1 MKISVAHKEA
11 MKFEATTAKSS
22 FMIDCPTISPI
33 EYFLS
38 GIIACSAS
46 DIYMLPQN
54 QGKTVKN
61 LVVEGEV
68 KRADAHPKKF
78 ETLHLTYTF
87 DSDADDDNQAARWVM
102 ASVETYCSTINT
114 IRDTTKI
121 SYTIVHNTKTIR
133 ENEEMIS
140 GQGNNVDLGDLDA
153 CCPS

>member
-1 MKISVAHKEA
+1 MKISIAHKEA
-11 MKFEATTAKSS
+11 MKFEATTTKSS
-22 FMIDCPTISPI
+22 FIIDCPTISPI

-54 QGKTVKN
+54 QGKAVTE
-61 LVVEGEV
+61 LVVDGEV
-68 KRADAHPKKF
+68 RRAEDHPKKF

-87 DSDADDDNQAARWVM
+87 NSDADSDDQAARWVM

-121 SYTIVHNTKTIR
+121 SYTIIHNGKTVR

-140 GQGNNVDLGDLDA
+140 GQGTNVDLGDLDA

>member
-1 MKISVAHKEA
+1 MKISIAHKEA
-11 MKFEATTAKSS
+11 MKFEATTTKSS
-22 FMIDCPTISPI
+22 FIIDCPTISPI

-46 DIYMLPQN
+46 DVYMLPQN
-54 QGKTVKN
+54 QGKTVTE

-68 KRADAHPKKF
+68 KRADDHPKKF

-87 DSDADDDNQAARWVM
+87 NSDADSDDQAARWVM

-121 SYTIVHNTKTIR
+121 SYTIIHNGTTIR

-140 GQGNNVDLGDLDA
+140 GQGSDVNLGDLEG

>member
-11 MKFEATTAKSS
+11 MKFEATTSKSS
-22 FMIDCPTISPI
+22 FIIDCPTISPI

-46 DIYMLPQN
+46 DIQMLPQN
-54 QGKTVKN
+54 QGKTVTN
-61 LVVEGEV
+61 LVVDGEV
-68 KRADAHPKKF
+68 VRNDDHPKKF
-78 ETLHLTYTF
+78 NSLVLTYTF
-87 DSDADDDNQAARWVM
+87 NSDADSDDQAARWVM

-121 SYTIVHNTKTIR
+121 SYTIVHNGKTIR
-133 ENEEMIS
+133 ENEETVS
-140 GQGNNVDLGDLDA
+140 GQGTNVDLGQLDA